1 MSISDLLREVY
12 FALSVNRGRFAL
24 TILGIVIGIS
34 SVIVMISIGQ
44 GAQGSIT
51 ESMESGG
58 ANLITIYPGAKK
70 RIGTEVRGA
79 KGSSESLTMDDAKA
93 ISQLENIEAISPYV
107 MDYFQVSVGGENINA
122 GIAGISPDYQM
133 VKSIEVKKGS
143 FISESHVRS
152 SLKVAVLG
160 ADASE
165 DLFGES
171 VDPIGQSI
179 KINNIRFNI
188 IGLME
193 TTGSGWNSVDD
204 SILIPI
210 SVSQRYFTGDD
221 ILSGIEVKAE
231 SQESMATIEEEITSL
246 LLERH
251 NIANVDDADFSVLNM
266 ASMIEMASSV
276 TNTLTILL
284 GSIAGISLVVGGI
297 GIMNMMLTTVTERT
311 REIGLRKAI
320 GAKSKDI
327 NAQFLAESVMLTFI
341 GGIIGIFLGLAIS
354 ILIERFSDTPTSVSL
369 FSVVLA
375 FSVSVSIGII
385 FGYWP
390 AKRAAKLNPID
401 ALRYE

>member
-1 MSISDLLREVY
+1 M
-12 FALSVNRGRFAL
+12 
-24 TILGIVIGIS
+24 
-34 SVIVMISIGQ
+34 
-44 GAQGSIT
+44 
-51 ESMESGG
+51 
-58 ANLITIYPGAKK
+58 
-70 RIGTEVRGA
+70 
-79 KGSSESLTMDDAKA
+79 
-93 ISQLENIEAISPYV
+93 

-133 VKSIEVKKGS
+133 VKSIDVKEGS
-143 FISESHVRS
+143 FISENHVRS

-160 ADASE
+160 ADAGE

-179 KINNIRFNI
+179 KINNIRFNV